1 MNPISPQAAWS
12 QVLDYMKE
20 AGEEISKRTQ
30 GDPIAEAEGCRFL
43 SRLFSSMRLFLLE
56 QNPMRPDFVPV
67 MTPARKFFADN
78 PDTLYHRAPLRDDL
92 TYRVTGLRGTCAYL
106 SFCVYAIVDGRTQI
120 VSDLSDKDLKTN
132 DDGSFEIELSP
143 ERNSDASN
151 WMKLDTG
158 VRSLVTRQYYLDRDR
173 EQPADYAIECLNHPA
188 NPVVLSPE
196 TAALPLQLL
205 HGTLQRAVKATLDA
219 SDAWSREPNTISFD
233 SDAGGLADL
242 FPTPDNQYTG
252 GWFDLAENDAL
263 LLTLQPPD
271 CRYWNVHLLTPWLES
286 LDAWCGVS
294 CLNVAQAV
302 PESDGSVKLTIA
314 HRDPGTPNWLD
325 TGGRRTGCFAFR
337 WLQAGTLPP
346 PPKCELR
353 SLV

>member
-158 VRSLVTRQYYLDRDR
+158 VRSLANTTWIVIANSLRIMLLSASITLPIPSSYHRKPLPYPCSCSTAPCNGLSRPPSTQATRGRASLT
-173 EQPADYAIECLNHPA
+173 PFLLTAM
-188 NPVVLSPE
+188 PVD
-196 TAALPLQLL
+196 LPIF
-205 HGTLQRAVKATLDA
+205 
-219 SDAWSREPNTISFD
+219 SRPRTISTPE
-233 SDAGGLADL
+233 AGSI
-242 FPTPDNQYTG
+242 
-252 GWFDLAENDAL
+252 
-263 LLTLQPPD
+263 
-271 CRYWNVHLLTPWLES
+271 WLRMTRCS
-286 LDAWCGVS
+286 
-294 CLNVAQAV
+294 
-302 PESDGSVKLTIA
+302 
-314 HRDPGTPNWLD
+314 
-325 TGGRRTGCFAFR
+325 
-337 WLQAGTLPP
+337 
-346 PPKCELR
+346 
-353 SLV
+353 